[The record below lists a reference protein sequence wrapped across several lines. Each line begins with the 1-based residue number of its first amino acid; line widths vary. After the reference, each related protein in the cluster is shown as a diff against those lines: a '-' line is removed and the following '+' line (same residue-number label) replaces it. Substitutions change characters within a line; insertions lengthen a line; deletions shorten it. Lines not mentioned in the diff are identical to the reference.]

1 MLQDNSLVVSLSVCI
16 WSARKLDRKVT
27 DEVNKSHNASDDAGR
42 YNKLLVSKEH
52 LDKVQKVMGE
62 ARIFHYEN
70 TLPWGDNNERL
81 LPASNYFDYI
91 AKMAEYKGKFDKEA
105 QEFIDNY
112 DKVIEE
118 AKIRLNGMFREADYP
133 NRQEI
138 VNKFAFKNSFMP
150 VPDTDFRIKL
160 KEEEV
165 QKLKEQ
171 LQTEVTN
178 RLEEAVKDTWT
189 RIKDQ
194 LVHMRDRLRNP
205 DAIFRDS
212 LFNNLKEL
220 VGLLPKLNVTN
231 DDNLNMV
238 CAEMSSIIVHP
249 ESVRQNPDLRQ
260 IKADEVDQVLNK
272 FNQFF

>member
-52 LDKVQKVMGE
+52 LDKIQKVMGE

-81 LPASNYFDYI
+81 LPASNYFDYV
-91 AKMAEYKGKFDKEA
+91 AKMAELKGKFDRET
-105 QEFIDNY
+105 QEFLSNY
-112 DKVIEE
+112 DKVIDE
-118 AKIRLNGMFREADYP
+118 AKVRLNGMFRDADYP
-133 NRQEI
+133 SRQEI
-138 VNKFAFKNSFMP
+138 VNKFSFKNSFMP
-150 VPDTDFRIKL
+150 VPETDFRIKL

-165 QKLKEQ
+165 QKLREQ

-194 LVHMRDRLRNP
+194 LMHMRDRLRNP
-205 DAIFRDS
+205 DAVFRDS

-220 VGLLPKLNVTN
+220 VNLLPKLNVTN
-231 DDNLNMV
+231 DNNLNQV
-238 CAEMSSIIVHP
+238 CSEMSSIIVHP
-249 ESVRQNPDLRQ
+249 EYVRQNPDLRQ

>member
-1 MLQDNSLVVSLSVCI
+1 MLQDNSLIVSLSVCI

-52 LDKVQKVMGE
+52 LDKIQKVMGE
-62 ARIFHYEN
+62 SRIFHYEN

-81 LPASNYFDYI
+81 LPASNYFDYVQ
-91 AKMAEYKGKFDKEA
+91 KMAEFKGKFERET
-105 QEFIDNY
+105 QEFLANY

-118 AKIRLNGMFREADYP
+118 AKVRLNGMFRDADYP
-133 NRQEI
+133 SRQEI
-138 VNKFAFKNSFMP
+138 VNKFSFKNSFMP

-165 QKLKEQ
+165 QKLREQ
-171 LQTEVTN
+171 LKTEVTN

-194 LVHMRDRLRNP
+194 LQHMRDRLRNP

-212 LFNNLKEL
+212 LFNNLK
-220 VGLLPKLNVTN
+220 
-231 DDNLNMV
+231 
-238 CAEMSSIIVHP
+238 
-249 ESVRQNPDLRQ
+249 
-260 IKADEVDQVLNK
+260 
-272 FNQFF
+272 